1 MKKKNNSTYRR
12 KTYKNRKRNT
22 YKKRKNKT
30 KRRRRNLKGGTSLRE
45 RATSKVNNMKK
56 RGTEFWGKH
65 GDTIKKSTMNATK
78 VGAFGVAAHTAL
90 AQLSRLRRESL
101 EKNEDKKKK
110 KKTKNEKEEVD
121 ADVTATAVNTAALS
135 SGYNDAM
142 LSTAAE
148 VVPTVTAPSTVSITL
163 PPVPTPAVPESA
175 PVKTEEERGRAA
187 YSAYEAEVER
197 SVNLHDELILLGDD
211 ALWWR
216 ANADGVDKDKI
227 ASAHTRSGKVKRA
240 TMVDLIMSLP
250 PSKWTGAGAP

>member
-45 RATSKVNNMKK
+45 RATTKVNNMKK

-163 PPVPTPAVPESA
+163 PESA
-175 PVKTEEERGRAA
+175 PVKTEEERGREA
-187 YSAYEAEVER
+187 YSAYDAEVKR

-227 ASAHTRSGKVKRA
+227 ASAHTSSGKVKRA